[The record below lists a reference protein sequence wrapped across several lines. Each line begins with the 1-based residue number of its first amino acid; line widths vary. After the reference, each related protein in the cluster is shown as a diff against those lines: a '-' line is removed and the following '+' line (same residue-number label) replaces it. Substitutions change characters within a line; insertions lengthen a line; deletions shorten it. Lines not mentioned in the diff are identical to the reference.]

1 MSDAVG
7 AVQSPGGPP
16 GRITARQA
24 AQRDLTVLAL
34 GCNIFQQLPSRVP
47 CVETTMKVQV
57 IWDLE
62 DDPRG
67 NFQHIAEHDV
77 TPDEVEEVL
86 NDRHSQ
92 TAYSESS
99 GRPITF
105 GWTVAGRYLAVIWE
119 LVDKNPLV
127 VYPVT
132 AYEAPEPRRRR
143 RR

>member
-1 MSDAVG
+1 MV
-7 AVQSPGGPP
+7 
-16 GRITARQA
+16 R
-24 AQRDLTVLAL
+24 L
-34 GCNIFQQLPSRVP
+34 
-47 CVETTMKVQV
+47 

-62 DDPRG
+62 DDPQG

-77 TPDEVEEVL
+77 TPEEVEEVL

-105 GWTVAGRYLAVIWE
+105 GWTADGRYLAVIWE
-119 LVDKNPLV
+119 LVDEDPRV

-132 AYEAPEPRRRR
+132 AYEAPEPGRER
-143 RR
+143 

>member
-1 MSDAVG
+1 MMV
-7 AVQSPGGPP
+7 
-16 GRITARQA
+16 R
-24 AQRDLTVLAL
+24 L
-34 GCNIFQQLPSRVP
+34 
-47 CVETTMKVQV
+47 

-62 DDPRG
+62 DDPQG

-77 TPDEVEEVL
+77 TPEEVEEIL

-105 GWTVAGRYLAVIWE
+105 GWTADGRYLAVIWE
-119 LVDKNPLV
+119 LVDEDPRI

-132 AYEAPEPRRRR
+132 AYEAPEPGRER
-143 RR
+143 

>member
-1 MSDAVG
+1 M
-7 AVQSPGGPP
+7 
-16 GRITARQA
+16 
-24 AQRDLTVLAL
+24 TVMVRL
-34 GCNIFQQLPSRVP
+34 
-47 CVETTMKVQV
+47 

-62 DDPRG
+62 DDPLG

-77 TPDEVEEVL
+77 TPKEVEEVL

-105 GWTVAGRYLAVIWE
+105 GWTADGRYLAVVWE
-119 LVDKNPLV
+119 LVDEDPRV

-132 AYEAPEPRRRR
+132 AYEAPEPGRER
-143 RR
+143 